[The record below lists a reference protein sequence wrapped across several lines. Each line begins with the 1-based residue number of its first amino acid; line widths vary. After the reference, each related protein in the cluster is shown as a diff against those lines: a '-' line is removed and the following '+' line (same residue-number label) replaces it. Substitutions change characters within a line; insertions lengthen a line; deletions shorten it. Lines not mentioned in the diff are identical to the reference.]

1 MAYNLTC
8 YCGATS
14 AVVTADVLT
23 VAACH
28 CGDCRR
34 WTGAPLPAFAAFP
47 TDAVPADFGRPYVA
61 TSGAVRR
68 NCPHCGSPM
77 AAEFPYLPGQTY
89 VPVGVIAEAADL
101 IIKGINGA
109 ISAKTVTY
117 DFERLME
124 GATLLKCSEFG
135 DAIVEHMG

>member
-34 WTGAPLPAFAAFP
+34 WTGAALPAFAAFP

-101 IIKGINGA
+101 IPEVECHVEKRLGWLHLDRSVPSQRGSARAFLNKGSTG
-109 ISAKTVTY
+109 
-117 DFERLME
+117 
-124 GATLLKCSEFG
+124 G
-135 DAIVEHMG
+135 